1 VILGITGKMRAGKS
15 TFATFMHDLLPS
27 DRASLASPIKRLA
40 CDIAGPGASDPERKE
55 TVRPLLQAIGE
66 VCKQLHGQDYWL
78 RILASVWEDKIKS
91 PDRWVIIDDVRSL
104 TEANWILE
112 QGGHVVRVVR
122 PETDCLASD
131 HVSERSVDGITPDT
145 VVINRGDLYD
155 MQQEASK
162 LAIKLEYN
170 GHPILS

>member
-1 VILGITGKMRAGKS
+1 MQ
-15 TFATFMHDLLPS
+15 TFARFFNDLLPS
-27 DRASLASPIKRLA
+27 DAATFASPIKRLA
-40 CDIAGPGASDPERKE
+40 CEVAGHSASDPERKE

-78 RILASVWEDKIKS
+78 RILASVWEDQIKS

-155 MQQEASK
+155 MKLEADK
-162 LAIKLEYN
+162 LAN
-170 GHPILS
+170 ILQ

>member
-1 VILGITGKMRAGKS
+1 MILGITGKMRAGKS
-15 TFATFMHDLLPS
+15 TFATFMNDLLPS

-78 RILASVWEDKIKS
+78 RILASVWEDQIKS

-155 MQQEASK
+155 MKLEADK
-162 LAIKLEYN
+162 LAN
-170 GHPILS
+170 ILQ

>member
-1 VILGITGKMRAGKS
+1 MRAGKS
-15 TFATFMHDLLPS
+15 TFANFMHELLPS

-40 CDIAGPGASDPERKE
+40 CEVAGPGASDPERKE

-78 RILASVWEDKIKS
+78 RILASVWEDQIKAH
-91 PDRWVIIDDVRSL
+91 DRWVIIDDVRSL

-155 MQQEASK
+155 MKLEADK
-162 LAIKLEYN
+162 LAN
-170 GHPILS
+170 ILQ

>member
-1 VILGITGKMRAGKS
+1 MILGITGKMRAGKS
-15 TFATFMHDLLPS
+15 TFATFMNDLLPS

-78 RILASVWEDKIKS
+78 RILASVWEDQIKS

-162 LAIKLEYN
+162 LAN
-170 GHPILS
+170 ILQ

>member
-1 VILGITGKMRAGKS
+1 MCIG
-15 TFATFMHDLLPS
+15 
-27 DRASLASPIKRLA
+27 DR
-40 CDIAGPGASDPERKE
+40 
-55 TVRPLLQAIGE
+55 
-66 VCKQLHGQDYWL
+66 DYWL
-78 RILASVWEDKIKS
+78 RILASVWEDQIKS

-104 TEANWILE
+104 SEANWILE

-155 MQQEASK
+155 MKLEADK
-162 LAIKLEYN
+162 LAN
-170 GHPILS
+170 ILQ

>member
-1 VILGITGKMRAGKS
+1 MILGITGKMRAGKS

-78 RILASVWEDKIKS
+78 RILASVWEDQIKS

-104 TEANWILE
+104 TEANWIIE

-155 MQQEASK
+155 MKLEADK
-162 LAIKLEYN
+162 LAN
-170 GHPILS
+170 ILQ

>member
-1 VILGITGKMRAGKS
+1 MILGITGKMRAGKS

-78 RILASVWEDKIKS
+78 RILASVWEDQIKA

-104 TEANWILE
+104 TAANWILE
-112 QGGHVVRVVR
+112 QGGHVARVVR

-131 HVSERSVDGITPDT
+131 HVSERNVDGITPDT

-155 MQQEASK
+155 MKLEADK
-162 LAIKLEYN
+162 LAN
-170 GHPILS
+170 ILQ

>member
-1 VILGITGKMRAGKS
+1 MILGITGKMRAGKS
-15 TFATFMHDLLPS
+15 TFATLMHDLLPS

-40 CDIAGPGASDPERKE
+40 CEVAGHSASDPDRKE

-78 RILASVWEDKIKS
+78 RILASVWEDQIKA
-91 PDRWVIIDDVRSL
+91 PDRWVIIDDVRSI

-155 MQQEASK
+155 MKLEADK
-162 LAIKLEYN
+162 LAN
-170 GHPILS
+170 ILQ

>member
-1 VILGITGKMRAGKS
+1 MILGITGKMRAGKS
-15 TFATFMHDLLPS
+15 TFATFMNDLLPS

-78 RILASVWEDKIKS
+78 RILASVWEDQIKS

-155 MQQEASK
+155 M
-162 LAIKLEYN
+162 KLEADKPAN
-170 GHPILS
+170 ILQ

>member
-1 VILGITGKMRAGKS
+1 
-15 TFATFMHDLLPS
+15 
-27 DRASLASPIKRLA
+27 LA
-40 CDIAGPGASDPERKE
+40 CEVAGPGASDPERKE

-78 RILASVWEDKIKS
+78 RILASVWEDQIKA

-104 TEANWILE
+104 TEANWIIE

-131 HVSERSVDGITPDT
+131 HVSERSVDGIIPDT

-155 MQQEASK
+155 MKLEADK
-162 LAIKLEYN
+162 LAN
-170 GHPILS
+170 ILQ

>member
-1 VILGITGKMRAGKS
+1 MILGITGKMRAGKS

-78 RILASVWEDKIKS
+78 RILASVWEDKINS

-104 TEANWILE
+104 TEANWILK